1 MSNVFDRLAQG
12 PQDGQPQQFDN
23 WNEMV
28 GAAPRETFQG
38 AATQAVR
45 QLNPQEYYDHT
56 QPGVGDTDPLG
67 GLETG
72 QRAGLAQSLIGALL
86 GQGLGQSE
94 ISRAA
99 GLSNMDPQA
108 ITPHEL
114 AGLAQY
120 MQREQPD
127 ALAQAAADNQNEPGL
142 LESLL
147 GNKGLMALAAG
158 LGAKML
164 SDHVQG
170 QGQAP
175 QFSQPGQQPAT
186 GQQIGRRGETRQA

>member
-1 MSNVFDRLAQG
+1 MSNVFDRLARG
-12 PQDGQPQQFDN
+12 PQDDQPPQFDD
-23 WNEMV
+23 WNQMV
-28 GAAPRETFQG
+28 GAAPREKFQG

-56 QPGVGDTDPLG
+56 QSGVGDTDPLG
-67 GLETG
+67 SLASG
-72 QRAGLAQSLIGALL
+72 QRAGLAQTLIGALL

-99 GLSNMDPQA
+99 GLSNLDPQQM
-108 ITPHEL
+108 TPHEL

-147 GNKGLMALAAG
+147 GNKALLALAAG

-170 QGQAP
+170 QGQP
-175 QFSQPGQQPAT
+175 SQPSQPGQQPNT
-186 GQQIGRRGETRQA
+186 QPLINRRGESRQA